1 MNIVDLMKLQPSTEH
16 PRGLTDRDF
25 DQLFTRDL
33 VVTAAGTQAAALHS
47 QDRGVPVRPAQ

>member
-1 MNIVDLMKLQPSTEH
+1 MKLQPSTEH